1 MIITD
6 CQSAGWDKVAPS
18 FKELHPVCAF
28 LIVIEK
34 YLKQRC
40 WVHVRLSQILM
51 SGSGLD
57 HYNKKCAKQSYMENV
72 WLYAMRLLS

>member
-28 LIVIEK
+28 LIVIGK
-34 YLKQRC
+34 
-40 WVHVRLSQILM
+40 
-51 SGSGLD
+51 
-57 HYNKKCAKQSYMENV
+57 
-72 WLYAMRLLS
+72 